1 VSRNDAFAMQKA
13 QQEIGTAGLVSG
25 HQTRRQSLEQ
35 KRQYLTSLLQDVES
49 AIAALDSHPELEDFI
64 ETLARAN
71 V

>member
-1 VSRNDAFAMQKA
+1 MRSDLIPQNHMEKQ
-13 QQEIGTAGLVSG
+13 AGIAGSQPG

-35 KRQYLTSLLQDVES
+35 KRQYLTSLLQDVDS

>member
-1 VSRNDAFAMQKA
+1 MARETF
-13 QQEIGTAGLVSG
+13 IGTQQTQMDLAQATN

-35 KRQYLTSLLQDVES
+35 RRQYLTSLLQDVDS

-64 ETLARAN
+64 ETMARAN